1 MTTGADVV
9 LRPLRPEDGAI
20 VATLFGANGACGG
33 CWCMHW
39 RVPHGG
45 RHWQAVKGAPNRARF
60 LALVAAGRVR
70 AVLAFAGD
78 VPVGWCCIGPVEDF
92 PRLEGARSLRR
103 ERPPGTWA
111 VVCFFIKAGW
121 RRRGIAGRLLA
132 AAVDHAFAA
141 GAAEIEGWPAV
152 PRTDPMP
159 GAFAWTGVPALFAA
173 AGFSPLPRAPRA
185 RPIYVRRR
193 PP

>member
-92 PRLEGARSLRR
+92 PRAASPGARARGVG
-103 ERPPGTWA
+103 GTCG
-111 VVCFFIKAGW
+111 VCDAWGVGSAGGAGGAKGH
-121 RRRGIAGRLLA
+121 RDIGGARATRCATCRACGTGCAGACACAIRGRCAMGGFRGIACA
-132 AAVDHAFAA
+132 ASAWHCER
-141 GAAEIEGWPAV
+141 GIERILWA
-152 PRTDPMP
+152 
-159 GAFAWTGVPALFAA
+159 
-173 AGFSPLPRAPRA
+173 
-185 RPIYVRRR
+185 
-193 PP
+193 